1 MKELRSEYFEYLQT
15 YLNIMDIEPL
25 ITQVATRQLP
35 RQVPAYI
42 EEKLGKMLPTS
53 VLYGTQILFF
63 NPMIYWLEHLSF
75 VQNSVKHIH
84 FQDHIQGNQCP
95 LAIMYNLL
103 VFLLSCRFE

>member
-1 MKELRSEYFEYLQT
+1 
-15 YLNIMDIEPL
+15 MDIETL

-63 NPMIYWLEHLSF
+63 NPMIYWWLSTF
-75 VQNSVKHIH
+75 ISKTIYKEINV
-84 FQDHIQGNQCP
+84 
-95 LAIMYNLL
+95 L
-103 VFLLSCRFE
+103 